1 MKKSEGSS
9 GRRSQGSDQSSQ
21 STRRASRSDATRD
34 PSRLDSES
42 VDDREELEEFV
53 WQELEEFVA
62 GDDSGPSDGTADVSV
77 HLDQE
82 RWWALLVQAVGG
94 RDRLPEA

>member
-1 MKKSEGSS
+1 MKKSEGPS
-9 GRRSQGSDQSSQ
+9 GRRRQGSDQSSQ

-62 GDDSGPSDGTADVSV
+62 GDEKLDLGVS
-77 HLDQE
+77 LDQE
-82 RWWALLVQAVGG
+82 RWWSLLVQAVGG
-94 RDRLPEA
+94 PDRLPKA